1 MKNNS
6 KRSFDDYDDVIPGPR
21 KTVQREKRRP
31 LKNLKHAWEVH
42 AQDFEDFD
50 DFYGR

>member
-1 MKNNS
+1 MKNTN
-6 KRSFDDYDDVIPGPR
+6 KRFEDYDDVIPGPR
-21 KTVQREKRRP
+21 RSIKEEKRRP
-31 LKNLKHAWEVH
+31 VKNLKHAWEVH